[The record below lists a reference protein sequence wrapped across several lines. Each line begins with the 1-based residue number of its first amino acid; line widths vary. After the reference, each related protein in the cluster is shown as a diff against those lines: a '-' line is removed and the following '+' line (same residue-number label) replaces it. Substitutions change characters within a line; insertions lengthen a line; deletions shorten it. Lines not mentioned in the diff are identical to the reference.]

1 MEISR
6 TPSGIARVSRW
17 TLLFQATMDSLSFAG
32 HITFAI
38 LFDGRASLSLVAP
51 AFLACTLFIHEA
63 VSNSYL
69 VIFVLADRNVKQFA
83 ILVYQVQLPED
94 SVPTTQPVPANP
106 LVPINPPTEA
116 ASPGITLSP
125 PVVGPQPQPTTDAAT
140 ATTETSGL
148 LLFWRFITSDP
159 QIRVCTYASLITLK
173 LAQASLLLLY
183 RVCLVPIRY
192 RSSKGHIVSRDG
204 SSLCCLFV
212 LVNMDA
218 ANHQICSSR

>member
-63 VSNSYL
+63 VGDL
-69 VIFVLADRNVKQFA
+69 VFVVVVVLANINAKQFA

-94 SVPTTQPVPANP
+94 SVPAVQPTPNVNP
-106 LVPINPPTEA
+106 PVVNNPPTEA
-116 ASPGITLSP
+116 ASTAIAPSP
-125 PVVGPQPQPTTDAAT
+125 PVVGPQPQPATATNT

-159 QIRVCTYASLITLK
+159 QIKVCTCSSLI
-173 LAQASLLLLY
+173 
-183 RVCLVPIRY
+183 I
-192 RSSKGHIVSRDG
+192 
-204 SSLCCLFV
+204 
-212 LVNMDA
+212 
-218 ANHQICSSR
+218 

>member
-63 VSNSYL
+63 VSDL
-69 VIFVLADRNVKQFA
+69 VFIIVVLADINAKQFA

-94 SVPTTQPVPANP
+94 SVPTVQPTPNVNP
-106 LVPINPPTEA
+106 SAVINPPTEA
-116 ASPGITLSP
+116 APTAIVPTP
-125 PVVGPQPQPTTDAAT
+125 PVVGPQPQPAIATNTAA
-140 ATTETSGL
+140 TETSGL

-159 QIRVCTYASLITLK
+159 QIKVCTCSSLI
-173 LAQASLLLLY
+173 
-183 RVCLVPIRY
+183 I
-192 RSSKGHIVSRDG
+192 
-204 SSLCCLFV
+204 
-212 LVNMDA
+212 
-218 ANHQICSSR
+218 